1 MVTKPYFDPVQI
13 GDEIFDLSH
22 LNPFTLNAESVAAK
36 KNLRVRVIF
45 SDHCFTKSC
54 DSSCVPKGEP
64 VFPNSGNKVRVF
76 CRVRHGL
83 SFALPDLIRKLN
95 HPKIKV
101 FETAA

>member
-45 SDHCFTKSC
+45 SDH
-54 DSSCVPKGEP
+54 
-64 VFPNSGNKVRVF
+64 
-76 CRVRHGL
+76 
-83 SFALPDLIRKLN
+83 
-95 HPKIKV
+95 
-101 FETAA
+101 